1 MPPHQHIPPG
11 DMLDGWEAA
20 TTQVARPSVVG
31 AGWRW
36 RYELGALLGLA
47 GSAAGLYV
55 KTGITGLITGVAI
68 AGAALTAAM
77 SWPASRERVVGRV
90 MCVVVQHR
98 VRTACAAA
106 WVQTRTGRL
115 PSILWAVP
123 QPFGESVL
131 LWCHTGIT
139 PADLVR
145 AREILRCA
153 CWATDVRVIPD
164 ERRPHRVRLD
174 IIRIPSA
181 YDSPASEE
189 SRAAA
194 DEADTEPPLSRRLPV
209 VNGRDAEPAVR
220 RHERLLQP

>member
-1 MPPHQHIPPG
+1 MPPHQDIPPG

-20 TTQVARPSVVG
+20 ITQVARPTVVG
-31 AGWRW
+31 VVWRW
-36 RYELGALLGLA
+36 RYELGTAFGLA
-47 GSAAGLYV
+47 GSGAGLYV
-55 KTGITGLITGVAI
+55 KTGITGLIAAAVVAV
-68 AGAALTAAM
+68 AALTAAM
-77 SWPASRERVVGRV
+77 WWPASRERVVGRV

-123 QPFGESVL
+123 RPFGESVM
-131 LWCHTGIT
+131 LWCHAGIT

-145 AREILRCA
+145 AREILRGA
-153 CWATDVRVIPD
+153 CWAADVRVIPD

-181 YDSPASEE
+181 YDVPVQEE
-189 SRAAA
+189 SRDLV
-194 DEADTEPPLSRRLPV
+194 DEADTEPPLADGVMP
-209 VNGRDAEPAVR
+209 DASCHADSSCNADSLPAVA
-220 RHERLLQP
+220 